1 MKPNLKMKP
10 RFIIYL
16 DITKSDSNLEIIQ
29 RLKELFKFLSMLKT
43 ETWVIGS
50 NLNPNDDQLNQTK
63 STIELILEN
72 ESYDSIKFFLIENM
86 VCF

>member
-16 DITKSDSNLEIIQ
+16 DITRSYSNQEIIQ

-43 ETWVIGS
+43 ETWVIGNNYFYS
-50 NLNPNDDQLNQTK
+50 NQSNHTK
-63 STIELILEN
+63 NTIELILEN
-72 ESYDSIKFFLIENM
+72 ESYDSIKFFLIEFM
-86 VCF
+86 VCV

>member
-1 MKPNLKMKP
+1 MKP
-10 RFIIYL
+10 RFIILL

-29 RLKELFKFLSMLKT
+29 RLKELFKFLSILKT

>member
-1 MKPNLKMKP
+1 MKP
-10 RFIIYL
+10 RFIILL
-16 DITKSDSNLEIIQ
+16 DITKSDSNQEIIQ

-50 NLNPNDDQLNQTK
+50 NLNPKDDQFNQTK

-72 ESYDSIKFFLIENM
+72 ESYDSIKFFLIENL

>member
-1 MKPNLKMKP
+1 MKP
-10 RFIIYL
+10 RFIILL
-16 DITKSDSNLEIIQ
+16 DITKSDSNQEIIQ

-50 NLNPNDDQLNQTK
+50 NLNPKDDQLNQTK

-72 ESYDSIKFFLIENM
+72 ESYDSIKIFLIENM

>member
-1 MKPNLKMKP
+1 MKP
-10 RFIIYL
+10 RFIILL
-16 DITKSDSNLEIIQ
+16 DITKSDSNQEIIQ
-29 RLKELFKFLSMLKT
+29 RLKELFKFLSILKT